1 MSQPVQKKQKIE
13 NGISEFSTN
22 KMKIIRRR
30 MKIFALRKCV
40 RLLAQ
45 LAKVT
50 REYRVKNNASSNL
63 FVGQVD
69 RAVASDGR
77 YLHLIARLV
86 EDNSGRPLTMKLDS
100 GGYIKINKLKP
111 VPGTILDKMKQSMI
125 SFHLVLLNYRDNKL
139 HSFCTVSGGLNGDHM
154 KDKLSNNPY
163 NEVRLLAKEI
173 NNFRI
178 SEGKTENDFNVGKQ
192 FDLPLHMRIFDF
204 KTKTFKAPFNP
215 KMLRRT
221 SAGRKLVDN
230 FKYHTGASYKGSR
243 TWATSKGAACR
254 KFKLIVKLVC
264 KVFIDAIEGEGGDEF
279 CKAMGNGWSDPVARA
294 NNLEYFR
301 QRIDEE

>member
-1 MSQPVQKKQKIE
+1 
-13 NGISEFSTN
+13 
-22 KMKIIRRR
+22 

-50 REYRVKNNASSNL
+50 RDYRVKKNKSSNL

-77 YLHLIARLV
+77 YVHLIARLV
-86 EDNSGRPLTMKLDS
+86 EDNSGRPLQMALTDR
-100 GGYIKINKLKP
+100 GYIQILNLKP
-111 VPGTILDKMKQSMI
+111 VSGTILDEMKQSRI
-125 SFHLVLLNYRDNKL
+125 YFHLVLLNYRDGKI
-139 HSFCTVSGGLNGDHM
+139 HSFSKEGSGGLNGDHM

-163 NEVRLLAKEI
+163 NEVRLLAFEI
-173 NNFRI
+173 NTFRQ
-178 SEGKTENDFNVGKQ
+178 SEGKTENDFKVGKP
-192 FDLPLHMRIFDF
+192 FGLPLHQTIFDN

-221 SAGRKLVDN
+221 SAGRNLVDN
-230 FKYHTGASYKGSR
+230 FKYHTGVSAWGSR
-243 TWATSKGAACR
+243 KWATSKRAACR

-264 KVFIDAIEGEGGDEF
+264 KVFIDAIEGESGDEF
-279 CKAMGNGWSDPVARA
+279 CKAMGNGWSDPAARA
-294 NNLEYFR
+294 NNLEYLR
-301 QRIDEE
+301 QRIDDEKN

>member
-1 MSQPVQKKQKIE
+1 MSQPVQKKQKIK
-13 NGISEFSTN
+13 NGISEFSAN
-22 KMKIIRRR
+22 KMNFFVKK
-30 MKIFALRKCV
+30 MFAALRERV
-40 RLLAQ
+40 RLVAQ

-50 REYRVKNNASSNL
+50 RDYRVKNHASSNL
-63 FVGQVD
+63 FAGQVN

-86 EDNSGRPLTMKLDS
+86 EDNSGRPLQMKLTED
-100 GGYIKINKLKP
+100 GYIKIQNLKP
-111 VPGTILDKMKQSMI
+111 VPGTILDEINQSMI
-125 SFHLVLLNYRDNKL
+125 LFHLVLLNYRDGKV
-139 HSFCTVSGGLNGDHM
+139 HSFDDGSGGLNGDHM

-163 NEVRLLAKEI
+163 SEVRLVAFEI
-173 NNFRI
+173 NLFRK
-178 SEGKTENDFNVGKQ
+178 SEGKTENDFKVGGR
-192 FDLPLHMRIFDF
+192 FGLPLHTTIFDCE
-204 KTKTFKAPFNP
+204 TKTFKAPFNP

-230 FKYHTGASYKGSR
+230 FKYYPGATRLGST

-279 CKAMGNGWSDPVARA
+279 CKAMGNGWCDPAARA
-294 NNLEYFR
+294 NNLEYLR
-301 QRIDEE
+301 ERMNE